1 MKLLKKILVAV
12 DFTPGSR
19 CAFDTAICVAK
30 QFNSEI
36 VLLHVVPGKS
46 ERYMDATSMIAITVK
61 EELLLCA
68 EKAES
73 QGVVVS
79 DCIVDFGVPFNKI
92 DEQANK
98 LDVNFIVLG
107 ARDDVEEKTR
117 RLGSIAAELRRMAR
131 KPVWIVRPG
140 SDPVVKNILCCLEFT
155 EASEKALRNSIHLA
169 RILESELTLLAVNPH
184 VLEDPKRSK
193 QPPEYL
199 ANDPDLQEKWLVR
212 NYLKNFDFHEVTH
225 EVLTRQGNSA
235 RLIMDA
241 IRMQEPDLFV
251 TGTRAGKGLSRLFV
265 GEVGEKIAREMPC
278 SIITFKSEH
287 AIRPPEWEEKDNADA
302 LFNQAH
308 ELLAMGFPDEAI
320 RMFQRCIAK
329 DEMYEA
335 AWEGLAAA
343 HERMGRSDEAKN
355 CEEEAQRVVEA
366 LKNREIEDDLRGN
379 HILYKPL
386 FGIDETEK

>member
-1 MKLLKKILVAV
+1 MKLLKQILVAT

-19 CAFDTAICVAK
+19 CAFDTAIYVAK
-30 QFNSEI
+30 QFQSEI

-46 ERYMDATSMIAITVK
+46 ERYLDATSMIAITVK
-61 EELLLCA
+61 EELLLLA
-68 EKAES
+68 EEAET
-73 QGVVVS
+73 QGVHVS

-98 LDVNFIVLG
+98 LDVNFIVMG
-107 ARDDVEEKTR
+107 ARDDVKEKTR
-117 RLGSIAAELRRMAR
+117 RLGSTAAEVRRSAR

-140 SDPVVKNILCCLEFT
+140 AEPVVNNVLCCLEFT
-155 EASEKALRNSIHLA
+155 EASERALRNAIHLS
-169 RILESELTLLAVNPH
+169 RILKSDLTVLAVNPH

-193 QPPEYL
+193 QPPEYIQD
-199 ANDPDLQEKWLVR
+199 DPNLKEKWLVR
-212 NYLKNFDFHEVTH
+212 NYLKNFDFHEVNH
-225 EVLTRQGNSA
+225 EVLTRQGVSA
-235 RLIMDA
+235 RLITDA
-241 IRMQEPDLFV
+241 IRQKDIDLFV

-265 GEVGEKIAREMPC
+265 GEVGGKVAKEMPC
-278 SIITFKSEH
+278 SIVTFKSEH
-287 AIRPPEWEEKDNADA
+287 AIRPPEWEEKDDADA
-302 LFNQAH
+302 LFNQGH
-308 ELLAMGFPDEAI
+308 ELLAMGFPNEAI

-343 HERMGRSDEAKN
+343 HERMGRSDEAKI
-355 CEEEAQRVVEA
+355 CEEEAQRLVEA
-366 LKNREIEDDLRGN
+366 LKNREIEDDIRGK